1 MQKKNPLIFFAG
13 TSLSILLLVVLLNA
27 RKVPQDNILAVNDSR
42 DENAPVLKQTTEKDS
57 DPEKESDNSM
67 TSKTYTKP
75 FDMRLKD
82 GVDYKVMLQ
91 TSLGNI
97 TIDLFEKESPKTV
110 NNFVSLAKDGFYDG
124 LTFHRIIKDFMIQGG
139 DPVGNGTGGPGYKFE
154 DEFND
159 IKLVKGS
166 LAMANAGPNTNGSQ
180 FFIVTTESTPWLDG
194 RHTNFGQVIEGMEV
208 VNKISLVATGENDK
222 PLTPVTIDKVEILE

>member
-1 MQKKNPLIFFAG
+1 MQQKNPLIFFAG

-27 RKVPQDNILAVNDSR
+27 RRAPQENILAVSDNR
-42 DENAPVLKQTTEKDS
+42 DTTSGTTQTTQKTSTTEEGDTT
-57 DPEKESDNSM
+57 SM
-67 TSKTYTKP
+67 TSKTYTKS
-75 FDMRLKD
+75 FDMQLKD
-82 GVDYKVMLQ
+82 GVDYKVILQ

-139 DPVGNGTGGPGYKFE
+139 DPSGDGTGGPGYKFE
-154 DEFND
+154 DEFNTK
-159 IKLVKGS
+159 KLVRGS

-194 RHTNFGQVIEGMEV
+194 RHTNFGQVVEGMDI
-208 VNKISLVATGENDK
+208 VNKISLVATGVSDK
-222 PLTPVTIDKVEILE
+222 PVTPVTIDKVEVLE

>member
-1 MQKKNPLIFFAG
+1 MQQKNPLIFFAG

-27 RKVPQDNILAVNDSR
+27 RRAPQENILAVSDSR
-42 DENAPVLKQTTEKDS
+42 DNASKRATQTTQK
-57 DPEKESDNSM
+57 NSTTEEGN
-67 TSKTYTKP
+67 TSMSPKTYNKP
-75 FDMRLKD
+75 FDMQLTE
-82 GVDYKVMLQ
+82 GVDYKVVLQ

-110 NNFVSLAKDGFYDG
+110 NNFIALAKDGFYDG

-139 DPVGNGTGGPGYKFE
+139 DPSGNGTGGPGYKFD
-154 DEFND
+154 DEFNSK
-159 IKLVKGS
+159 KLVKGS

-180 FFIVTTESTPWLDG
+180 FFIVTTASTPWLDG
-194 RHTNFGQVIEGMEV
+194 RHTNFGQVTEGMDV

-222 PLTPVTIDKVEILE
+222 PITPVTIDKVEIVE

>member
-1 MQKKNPLIFFAG
+1 MQQKNPLIFFAG
-13 TSLSILLLVVLLNA
+13 TSLSILLLVVLLSA
-27 RKVPQDNILAVNDSR
+27 RRAPQENILAGSDNR
-42 DENAPVLKQTTEKDS
+42 DTPSSTTQTTQKTSTTEEGKTT
-57 DPEKESDNSM
+57 SM

-75 FDMRLKD
+75 FDMQLKD
-82 GVDYKVMLQ
+82 GVDYKVVLQ

-139 DPVGNGTGGPGYKFE
+139 DPSGDGTGGPGYKFE
-154 DEFND
+154 DEFNTK
-159 IKLVKGS
+159 KLVKGS

-194 RHTNFGQVIEGMEV
+194 RHTNFGQVTEGMDIV
-208 VNKISLVATGENDK
+208 DKISLVATGNNDK
-222 PLTPVTIDKVEILE
+222 PVTPVTIDKVEVLE

>member
-1 MQKKNPLIFFAG
+1 MQQKNPLIFFAG

-27 RKVPQDNILAVNDSR
+27 RKAPQENILAGSDNR
-42 DENAPVLKQTTEKDS
+42 DTPSSTTQTTQKTSTTEEGNS
-57 DPEKESDNSM
+57 TSM
-67 TSKTYTKP
+67 TSKSYTKP
-75 FDMRLKD
+75 FDMQLKD
-82 GVDYKVMLQ
+82 GVDYKVVLQ

-139 DPVGNGTGGPGYKFE
+139 DPSGNGTGGPGYKFE
-154 DEFND
+154 DEFNTK
-159 IKLVKGS
+159 KLVKGS

-194 RHTNFGQVIEGMEV
+194 RHTNFGQVTEGMAIV
-208 VNKISLVATGENDK
+208 DKISLVATGDNDK
-222 PLTPVTIDKVEILE
+222 PVTPVTIDKVEVLE

>member
-1 MQKKNPLIFFAG
+1 MQQKNPLIFFAG

-27 RKVPQDNILAVNDSR
+27 RRAPQENILAVSDSR
-42 DENAPVLKQTTEKDS
+42 DNASKRATQTTQK
-57 DPEKESDNSM
+57 NSTTEEGNTSM
-67 TSKTYTKP
+67 PSKTYTKS
-75 FDMRLKD
+75 FDMQLTE
-82 GVDYKVMLQ
+82 GVDYKVVLQ

-110 NNFVSLAKDGFYDG
+110 NNFIALAKDGFYDG

-139 DPVGNGTGGPGYKFE
+139 DPSGNGTGGPGYKFD
-154 DEFND
+154 DEFNSK
-159 IKLVKGS
+159 KLVKGS

-180 FFIVTTESTPWLDG
+180 FFIVTTASTPWLDG
-194 RHTNFGQVIEGMEV
+194 RHTNFGQVTEGMDV

-222 PLTPVTIDKVEILE
+222 PITPVTIDKVEIVE

>member
-1 MQKKNPLIFFAG
+1 MQQKNPLIFFAG
-13 TSLSILLLVVLLNA
+13 TSLSILLLVVLLSA
-27 RKVPQDNILAVNDSR
+27 RRAPQENILAGSDNR
-42 DENAPVLKQTTEKDS
+42 DTPSSTTQTTQKTSTTEEGKTT
-57 DPEKESDNSM
+57 SM

-75 FDMRLKD
+75 FDMQLKD
-82 GVDYKVMLQ
+82 GVDYKVVLQ

-139 DPVGNGTGGPGYKFE
+139 DPSGDGTGGPGYKFE
-154 DEFND
+154 DEFNTK
-159 IKLVKGS
+159 KLVKGS

-194 RHTNFGQVIEGMEV
+194 RHTNFGQVTEGMDIID
-208 VNKISLVATGENDK
+208 KISLVATGNNDK
-222 PLTPVTIDKVEILE
+222 PVTPVTIDKVEVLE

>member
-1 MQKKNPLIFFAG
+1 MQQKNPLIFFAG

-27 RKVPQDNILAVNDSR
+27 RRAPQEDNLAGSNNR
-42 DENAPVLKQTTEKDS
+42 DTPSSTTQTTQKTSTTEEGKT
-57 DPEKESDNSM
+57 NSM
-67 TSKTYTKP
+67 TSKTYSKP
-75 FDMRLKD
+75 FDMQLND
-82 GVDYKVMLQ
+82 GVDYKVVLQ
-91 TSLGNI
+91 TSFGNI

-139 DPVGNGTGGPGYKFE
+139 DPAGDGTGGPGYKFE
-154 DEFND
+154 DEFNAK
-159 IKLVKGS
+159 KLVKGS

-194 RHTNFGQVIEGMEV
+194 RHTNFGQVTEGMDIV
-208 VNKISLVATGENDK
+208 DKISLVATGNNDK
-222 PLTPVTIDKVEILE
+222 PVTPVTIDKIEVLE

>member
-1 MQKKNPLIFFAG
+1 MQQKNPLIFFAG

-27 RKVPQDNILAVNDSR
+27 RRAPQENILAVSDNR
-42 DENAPVLKQTTEKDS
+42 DTTSGTTQTTQKTSTTEEGDTT
-57 DPEKESDNSM
+57 SM
-67 TSKTYTKP
+67 TSKTYTKS
-75 FDMRLKD
+75 FDMQLKD
-82 GVDYKVMLQ
+82 GVDYKVILQ

-139 DPVGNGTGGPGYKFE
+139 DPSGDGTGGPGYKFE
-154 DEFND
+154 DEFNTK
-159 IKLVKGS
+159 KLVRGS

-194 RHTNFGQVIEGMEV
+194 RHTNFGQVVEGMDI
-208 VNKISLVATGENDK
+208 VNKISLVATGVRDK
-222 PLTPVTIDKVEILE
+222 PVTPVTIDKVEVLE